1 MWSEYLTIIGVLVI
15 VWYLVLA
22 LFFFKDEVKEL
33 ISGRLLKVDKVTVE
47 ENERKMSKDENPLAE
62 LEVLIDD
69 ILYSILVKAGKGV
82 SKEVLFTRLKE
93 RLASYDG
100 LHRPAYRV
108 AINNFI
114 VQQAKELCGVA
125 FKEEEL
131 EEAWKEL
138 LS

>member
-138 LS
+138 LR

>member
-1 MWSEYLTIIGVLVI
+1 
-15 VWYLVLA
+15 
-22 LFFFKDEVKEL
+22 
-33 ISGRLLKVDKVTVE
+33 VTVE
-47 ENERKMSKDENPLAE
+47 KNERKMTKDDNPLAE
-62 LEVLIDD
+62 LEALIDD

-82 SKEVLFTRLKE
+82 SKEVLFTRLEE

-108 AINNFI
+108 AINNCI

-138 LS
+138 LR